1 MKLSLL
7 TYVLLSLLSTCMAAQ
22 LDITRTAFFQ
32 ATNDEGIKT
41 FLAKANALNDD
52 YITHK
57 AYKGAASAMSAGIA
71 SSVSDKLS
79 RFNEGKK
86 LLEEAVTKDWYNSEI
101 RFLRFAI
108 QSETPFFLGY
118 SGNVED
124 DIQVIVDALE
134 QKKINHSTDYWK
146 KAIAFILKSDA
157 LKSKH
162 RTVLT
167 KYQSA

>member
-1 MKLSLL
+1 MKLKLL
-7 TYVLLSLLSTCMAAQ
+7 IYVFYSLLSSLMAAQ

-32 ATNDEGIKT
+32 ATNNEGIKK
-41 FLAKANALNDD
+41 FSVKANALNDD
-52 YITHK
+52 YMIHK
-57 AYKGAASAMSAGIA
+57 AYKGAASAMSAGVA
-71 SSVSDKLS
+71 SGVSDKLS
-79 RFNEGKK
+79 CFNEGKK

-118 SGNVED
+118 RGNVED
-124 DIQVIVDALE
+124 DIQIIVDALE

-162 RTVLT
+162 RSVLT

>member
-1 MKLSLL
+1 MKLKLL
-7 TYVLLSLLSTCMAAQ
+7 IYVFFFLLSSLMAAQ

-32 ATNDEGIKT
+32 ATNNEGIKK
-41 FLAKANALNDD
+41 FSVKANALNDD
-52 YITHK
+52 YMIHK
-57 AYKGAASAMSAGIA
+57 AYKGAASAMSAGVA
-71 SSVSDKLS
+71 SGVSDKLS
-79 RFNEGKK
+79 CFNEGKK

-118 SGNVED
+118 RGNVED
-124 DIQVIVDALE
+124 DIQIIVDALE

-162 RTVLT
+162 RSVLT